1 MARRAYP
8 HRRGADMGSIL
19 ADIRFSFR
27 SIRRSP
33 GVIAV
38 AVLSLGL
45 GIGANVTIFSAVDVF
60 MLRPLPYPNADR
72 LVHVY
77 STVPE
82 RGWTYNSVSIPDFLD
97 FREQS
102 RTLDIAAS
110 YGGDVNLAGDQGP
123 ERLDGE
129 RISWNYFQ
137 VLQVVP
143 VLGRTFT
150 QEEER
155 AGSHRVAII
164 SHGLWQRRFGGD
176 PSIIN
181 SEVLLDGVAHTIVG
195 ILPPKFRFREDLTEI
210 WTPFGLTGEE
220 SRGSHF
226 MAPVGRLRPGAT
238 LEQANAE
245 IATIAERLAQAYPET
260 NQGWGAGVRDLRR
273 QIFSD
278 EFRMG
283 SLISAVAVIFVLLIA
298 CANVANLMLARVAG
312 RSREL
317 TVRGALGAGRGRIA
331 RQLLTESMLV
341 SFAGGVLGLGL
352 SVVGI
357 RGLVALMPS
366 WFPRVDE
373 IGIDPR
379 VLAFAALITVATGI
393 VFGIAPALQSSRLSF
408 TDALKEGS
416 RGSGGAG
423 GHRLRKI
430 LVVSEVALALV
441 LLVSS
446 ALLVQGFLR
455 LQTADYGWN
464 SDRLLV
470 FRLALPQAEYQ
481 DESAVAG
488 FYRELLPTLA
498 TLPGAE
504 AVGGTSILPM
514 QGNSNTFFEI
524 PGRDIGSLRERPLT
538 EVRTVFP
545 DYFAAMETP
554 LLRGRA
560 FGEQDQPDAPPVVIV
575 NEALADLYWP
585 NEDPVGKQILL
596 GGQTRTVVGVTG
608 NTLDTGQY
616 PRPMTFV
623 SAFQRPRWNMGLV
636 VRTRGEPDDLV
647 ESVRAAVLR
656 LDPKLPIYGVTT
668 MPDLMKEQRG
678 GDTIMAK
685 IMMVLAAVALV
696 LAVVGVYG
704 VMAYAIS
711 QRTREMGI
719 RMALG
724 AQHGNVR
731 SLVLKQGAVLAAIG
745 IVAGIGVALLVT
757 RSLATFLFGVSPFDP
772 AVFGAVAVVLLL
784 ASLGATYLPARRA
797 TQVDPI
803 QALRAE

>member
-1 MARRAYP
+1 
-8 HRRGADMGSIL
+8 MGSIL